1 MENQRS
7 CKVRELSLDEVELV
21 SGGGAEDGRPTQQG
35 GGLPKPVFG
44 KSGTTGPLPIITD
57 LP

>member
-1 MENQRS
+1 MENLNFS
-7 CKVRELSLDEVELV
+7 KVRELSQDEVELI
-21 SGGGAEDGRPTQQG
+21 SGGGEEPGQG

-44 KSGTTGPLPIITD
+44 KPGTTGPLPILTD

>member
-1 MENQRS
+1 MENQS
-7 CKVRELSLDEVELV
+7 ISKVRELSLDEVENI
-21 SGGGAEDGRPTQQG
+21 SGGGAEDDIPTRQG

-44 KSGTTGPLPIITD
+44 KPGTTGPLPILTD